1 MRRILIVLTLAAAVA
16 GLHACAADS
25 PTAPRPGTGGGGGQ
39 PSSSV
44 SVQLFTSN
52 ANPPAGTCTL
62 IEAIV
67 SFNGNPVPDGTTVNF
82 TTDFGTFG
90 ENGLGA
96 VSIVTTGGT
105 APVALCGPGAASAH
119 VKASATVQGKSN
131 SATLVINFQP
141 NSSTLPFVSFCSP
154 SFGPLA
160 GGTPVVLNGGQ
171 FFGTPAT
178 TRVVFTVNGV
188 GKNGIVQ
195 SVTATQITVL
205 TPGFPEVTA
214 PSAQA
219 PITLILGTN
228 LPTPVTLS
236 LPTCFVYGSAQNGT
250 PNVTALL
257 PSSGTNEGNTR
268 VTVIG
273 SGFDTQGGVQ
283 VFFGS
288 TEATV
293 VSVSFNQVVVLSP
306 PAFGAGAGNLNQT
319 VPVTVK
325 NITSGITSN
334 ATITFSY
341 TPAVRVTSISN
352 GTQSIGFLSPV
363 TIFGQGFQAP
373 VAVTLAGVPAL
384 VTSVAATEI
393 VAMPGTP
400 LLASCANVTGQVNVV
415 NIDTGD
421 GASGAGFTY
430 VVPQPS
436 ITGVSPGAGTPG
448 TTVTIT
454 GVNFP
459 SIQAN
464 AAVKFGTQS
473 AFIQNGGFAPGSI
486 TVTAPAGTVSANPAC
501 TNGNTGGTLQIVSTV
516 DVTVTDLSDNCVATA
531 AQAFSF
537 ELPCVA
543 PTPTPGP

>member
-1 MRRILIVLTLAAAVA
+1 MRRILSVLTLAAAVA
-16 GLHACAADS
+16 GLHACTADA
-25 PTAPRPGTGGGGGQ
+25 PTAPRPGTGGGQ
-39 PSSSV
+39 TSSAV

-52 ANPPAGTCTL
+52 PNPPAGTCTL

-67 SFNGNPVPDGTTVNF
+67 SFNGNPVADGTTVNF

-131 SATLVINFQP
+131 SATLVINFQS
-141 NSSTLPFVSFCSP
+141 NSSTLPFVSFCNP

-160 GGTPVVLNGGQ
+160 GGTTVVLNGGQ

-188 GKNGIVQ
+188 GKNAIVQ

-236 LPTCFVYGSAQNGT
+236 LPTCFVFGAAENGT
-250 PNVTALL
+250 PVVTAVL

-273 SGFDTQGGVQ
+273 SGFATQGGVQ
-283 VFFGS
+283 VFFGT

-306 PAFGAGAGNLNQT
+306 PAFGAGAGNLNQS

-334 ATITFSY
+334 ATVLFSY
-341 TPAVRVTSISN
+341 TPAVKITAVSN
-352 GTQSIGFLSPV
+352 GTQSALPPFAPV
-363 TIFGQGFQAP
+363 TIYGQGFQAP

-393 VAMPGTP
+393 VAVPGLP
-400 LLASCANVTGQVNVV
+400 LLSSCANVAGLVNVV

-430 VVPQPS
+430 VVPQPT
-436 ITGVSPGAGTPG
+436 ITGVTPGAGAPG
-448 TTVTIT
+448 TPVTIT
-454 GVNFP
+454 GVHFP
-459 SIQAN
+459 TIKAN
-464 AAVKFGTQS
+464 AAVKFGAQS
-473 AFIQNGGFAPGSI
+473 AFITNFSPGSI
-486 TVTAPAGTVSANPAC
+486 VVTAPAGAVTANPGC
-501 TNGNTGGTLQIVSTV
+501 TNGNPGGTLQIVSTV
-516 DVTVTDLSDNCVATA
+516 DVTVTDLSDTCVATA

-543 PTPTPGP
+543 VTPTPGP